1 MSAFRILRWG
11 SDDSPPVVCLHDI
24 RGHARRF
31 ERVAKMLE
39 PGRLVLAYDLRG
51 HGRSPWSGPQTLDQH
66 SEDLDAVLESAGVD
80 QTELIGEGFG
90 ARVAIDFAIK
100 SQERVTSL
108 SLLDPPIAPR
118 PSLMYAAARAQRSG
132 GGYEGLE
139 EAVERRRMED
149 GLLHTPRGLLE
160 EEMAEH
166 LVADEDGLFR
176 YRYSREA
183 AAQAFEVMAD
193 PETRLGDVLCPTLV
207 VHGMDSPLVADV
219 DIVAFSDAVR
229 RLRVEEVP
237 GGHVVLW
244 DALAETSAYVRD
256 FLVAR
261 RATA

>member
-11 SDDSPPVVCLHDI
+11 DDDLPPVVCLHDV

-31 ERVAKMLE
+31 ERLAHMLE
-39 PGRLVLAYDLRG
+39 PGRLVVAYDLRG

-66 SEDLDAVLESAGVD
+66 SEDLDAVLEASGID
-80 QTELIGEGFG
+80 QTGLIGEGFG
-90 ARVAIDFAIK
+90 ARIAIDFAVR

-118 PSLMYAAARAQRSG
+118 PALMYAAARGERSG
-132 GGYEGLE
+132 GGYAGLD
-139 EAVERRRMED
+139 EAVERRRVED
-149 GLLHTPRGLLE
+149 GLMHTPRGLLE

-166 LVADEDGLFR
+166 LVADEDGRYR

-183 AAQAFEVMAD
+183 AAQAFEAMAE
-193 PETRLGDVLCPTLV
+193 PESRLSDVLCPTLV
-207 VHGMDSPLVADV
+207 VHGVDSPLVTDAD
-219 DIVAFSDAVR
+219 IAAFADAVR

-237 GGHVVLW
+237 GGHAVLW

>member
-1 MSAFRILRWG
+1 MSAFRVLRWG
-11 SDDSPPVVCLHDI
+11 SDDLPPVVCLHDV

-51 HGRSPWSGPQTLDQH
+51 HGRSPWSGPQTLEQH
-66 SEDLDAVLESAGVD
+66 SDDLDEVLEANAID
-80 QTELIGEGFG
+80 QTGLIGEGFG
-90 ARVAIDFAIK
+90 GRIAIDYAVRC
-100 SQERVTSL
+100 QERITSL

-118 PSLMYAAARAQRSG
+118 PALMHAAARAERNG
-132 GGYEGLE
+132 GGYAGLDD
-139 EAVERRRMED
+139 AVERRRREE
-149 GLLHTPRGLLE
+149 GLVHTPRGLLE

-166 LVADEDGLFR
+166 LVADEDGRVR

-183 AAQAFEVMAD
+183 AAQAYETMAR
-193 PETRLGDVLCPTLV
+193 PEMRLGEVLCPTLV
-207 VHGMDSPLVADV
+207 VRGVESPLMTEPDLETFG
-219 DIVAFSDAVR
+219 DSVR
-229 RLRVEEVP
+229 RLRMEEVP